1 MPGRGIPNIFDHNM
15 KYLFLLSGAILL
27 LLSACKSDNK
37 SAGDQPGIHNDTRS
51 LLAGHWVAMDFCR
64 RANQYGSVLNAM
76 KFSHVPYAYALTF
89 DPNRPDSVIC
99 YNGMERWTL
108 PVKFNADTIEMVG
121 ARPGKSVFLVYHS
134 QGEKDMSMFDGTTGQ
149 VYLDNFVKSK
159 SDVGNG
165 YAAFT
170 LALHHN
176 LFSGVFGEIG
186 KGAASKQEIQFNPD
200 GFIINWKPYDVYAV
214 CTAGD
219 CFVMDNDM
227 DVITLAKSADVN
239 TQKMYGFKYSA
250 QNDTLTLYNIADP
263 TPEEKG
269 GYVTKGVAYRF
280 FRKKSQ

>member
-1 MPGRGIPNIFDHNM
+1 MQPRVFPNKLDDM
-15 KYLFLLSGAILL
+15 KYSFLLSGALLL
-27 LLSACKSDNK
+27 LLSACKPDSK
-37 SAGDQPGIHNDTRS
+37 STGDQSGIHNDTRS
-51 LLAGHWVAMDFCR
+51 LLAGHWIAMDFCR
-64 RANQYGSVLNAM
+64 HVNQYGSVLNAM

-121 ARPGKSVFLVYHS
+121 ARPGKSAFLVFHS
-134 QGEKDMSMFDGTTGQ
+134 QGDKDMSMFDGTTGQ

-176 LFSGVFGEIG
+176 LFSGVFSEIG
-186 KGAASKQEIQFNPD
+186 KGAAGQEIQFNPD
-200 GFIINWKPYDVYAV
+200 GFIVNWKPYDVYAA

-239 TQKMYGFKYSA
+239 TQKMFGFKYSA